1 MAINVDEMNE
11 IQTDKLKHFIPKRKY
26 NHGARPTMA
35 SINSKWNP
43 NNQQEIEEV
52 DLSEAEK
59 KQIIGAV
66 IEIALKILF
75 KNFTYKFGGKFFHQE
90 EGGPIG
96 VRATFLAIF
105 QLFQVIF

>member
-1 MAINVDEMNE
+1 MNE
-11 IQTDKLKHFIPKRKY
+11 IQTDKLKHFIPKRKS

-43 NNQQEIEEV
+43 NNQREIEEV

-75 KNFTYKFGGKFFHQE
+75 KNFTYKFGSGLE
-90 EGGPIG
+90 
-96 VRATFLAIF
+96 VFL
-105 QLFQVIF
+105 LSG